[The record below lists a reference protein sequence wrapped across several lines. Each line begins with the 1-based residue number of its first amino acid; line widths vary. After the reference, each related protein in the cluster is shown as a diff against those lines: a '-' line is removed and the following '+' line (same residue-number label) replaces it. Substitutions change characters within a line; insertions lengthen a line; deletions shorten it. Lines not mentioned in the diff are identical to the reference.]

1 MCHEILFTLDL
12 VIIQECNSKTIL
24 VPLFLLQHM
33 FGWLV
38 KWRYVYVF
46 TLIGFG
52 VLLAKTSK
60 MKKSTF
66 LTNKY
71 TKLKLRHWPKWYLTQ
86 KVWIQSYM
94 MLLISLNFTV
104 FIIFVDLLSKYTFIY
119 AGLPIENELK
129 TASKQP
135 IAKNLKV
142 PTRN

>member
-1 MCHEILFTLDL
+1 MISHGKAINRKCSFSHKF
-12 VIIQECNSKTIL
+12 SFKS
-24 VPLFLLQHM
+24 VPGM
-33 FGWLV
+33 A
-38 KWRYVYVF
+38 

-52 VLLAKTSK
+52 ILLAKTSK